1 MSALA
6 PLGVRK
12 ARVVQTYLLPRHC
25 EKRQVGGVFLKSHP
39 RRKDGKSHQYYSLV
53 ESVRTARGSRHR
65 VLAYLGELNDSTET
79 AWRKAVLLFNGEGQQ
94 EQLEL
99 FASGT
104 PDLPSGERVV
114 QVRLDGVRWE
124 RPRDFGD
131 LFVAQHIWKLLGL
144 DKLLATEMA
153 GSEADVPWN
162 VMAFILCAARLLAP
176 SSELAIGESFYP
188 RTALDDIAGV
198 PVEKVNKD
206 RLYRTLDRLHPCKSA
221 IEAHLKHRLGT
232 LFAEPFDILLYDL
245 TSTYFEGLG
254 ENNPAAKRGYSRDH
268 RPDCAQIVIGLVVTK
283 SGLPLGYEVFDG
295 NRNDATT
302 LEEMMA
308 KMEELYGKASRI
320 WVFDRGVASEKNLE
334 ALRAHG
340 GAYLVGTP
348 RVLLRKVEAA
358 LLDGDW
364 QTVREGI
371 EVKLVAAPDGSSDT
385 FILCR
390 SANRRDK
397 EAAMHDRFEHKIED
411 GLGRLV
417 AAVEAGRLKSRD
429 TLWQRIGRLKA
440 MCSRVARAYDITVVG
455 DGSSLA
461 MSWRKDEAKAAYM
474 RNAEGAYLLRTN
486 LTGESE
492 QELWHMYMQLNDAE
506 AAFRT
511 LKQDI
516 GIRPVF
522 HQVQRRVEAHVLVC
536 FIAYTM
542 YRTLDR
548 LARDHGIDMT
558 ARKVLS
564 AVSTIKSGDVILPLV
579 DGRELRL
586 RRVSRPDQV
595 QAELLARLAFHLPE
609 RVGTDL
615 VHEPTCSPDLRTPPT

>member
-1 MSALA
+1 M
-6 PLGVRK
+6 
-12 ARVVQTYLLPRHC
+12 
-25 EKRQVGGVFLKSHP
+25 FLKAHP

-53 ESVRTARGSRHR
+53 ESVRTSRGPQHR
-65 VLAYLGELNDSTET
+65 VLAYLGELNASTET
-79 AWRKAVLLFNGEGQQ
+79 TWRKAISIFNGEGQE

-99 FASGT
+99 FPSDA
-104 PDLPSGERVV
+104 PELPSGERVV

-131 LFVAQHIWKLLGL
+131 LFLAHHVWKLLGL
-144 DKLLATEMA
+144 DKLLAAEMS
-153 GSEADVPWN
+153 GRDADVPWE
-162 VMAFILCAARLLAP
+162 VVAFILCAARLIAP
-176 SSELAIGESFYP
+176 SSELALGDSFYP

-198 PVEKVNKD
+198 PIEKVNKD
-206 RLYRTLDRLHPCKSA
+206 RLYRGLDRLHPCKSA
-221 IEAHLKHRLGT
+221 IEAHLKNRLGR

-245 TSTYFEGLG
+245 TSTYFEGLA
-254 ENNPAAKRGYSRDH
+254 EENPAAKRGYSRDH

-308 KMEELYGKASRI
+308 KMEALYGKASRI

-334 ALRAHG
+334 TLRAHG

-348 RVLLRKVEAA
+348 RVMLRKVETA
-358 LLDGDW
+358 LLDGNW

-371 EVKLVAAPDGSSDT
+371 EVKVVPAPDGTNDT

-390 SANRRDK
+390 SADRREK
-397 EAAMHDRFEHKIED
+397 EAAMHDRFERKMED
-411 GLGRLV
+411 GLGRL
-417 AAVEAGRLKSRD
+417 AAAIAAGRLRSRD

-440 MCSRVARAYDITVVG
+440 ECSRVARAYDITVEG
-455 DGSSLA
+455 DDVSLSLA
-461 MSWRKDEAKAAYM
+461 WRKNVAKAAYL
-474 RNAEGAYLLRTN
+474 RHSEGAYLLRTN
-486 LTGESE
+486 LAGESE

-511 LKQDI
+511 LKQDLS
-516 GIRPVF
+516 IRPVY
-522 HQVQRRVEAHVLVC
+522 HQIQQRVEAHVLVC
-536 FIAYTM
+536 FIAYAM

-548 LARDHGIDMT
+548 LACDDGLDMT
-558 ARKVLS
+558 ARKVL
-564 AVSTIKSGDVILPLV
+564 ATAAMIKSGDVILPLV

-586 RRVSRPDQV
+586 RRVSRPDKR
-595 QAELLARLAFHLPE
+595 QAEVLARLGVHLPE
-609 RVGTDL
+609 RVGTDG
-615 VHEPTCSPDLRTPPT
+615 VTGPVCSPDLRDPLT

>member
-1 MSALA
+1 M
-6 PLGVRK
+6 
-12 ARVVQTYLLPRHC
+12 
-25 EKRQVGGVFLKSHP
+25 FLKSHP

-53 ESVRTARGSRHR
+53 ESVRTARGSQHR
-65 VLAYLGELNDSTET
+65 VLAYLGELNGSTEK
-79 AWRKAVLLFNGEGQQ
+79 AWRKAISLFNGEGQQ

-99 FASGT
+99 FPSGT
-104 PDLPSGERVV
+104 PDLPSGEHVV

-131 LFVAQHIWKLLGL
+131 LFVAQHVWKLLGL
-144 DKLLATEMA
+144 DQLLASKMA
-153 GSEADVPWN
+153 SSDADVSWD
-162 VMAFILCAARLLAP
+162 VMAFILCAARLLSP
-176 SSELAIGESFYP
+176 SSELAVGDSFYP

-198 PVEKVNKD
+198 PVDKVNKD
-206 RLYRTLDRLHPCKSA
+206 RLYRTLDKLHPCKSA
-221 IEAHLKHRLGT
+221 IEAHLKSRLGT

-245 TSTYFEGLG
+245 TSTYFEGLA
-254 ENNPAAKRGYSRDH
+254 EANPAAKRGYSRDH

-295 NRNDATT
+295 NRSDATT
-302 LEEMMA
+302 LESMMA
-308 KMEELYGKASRI
+308 KMETLYGKASRI

-348 RVLLRKVEAA
+348 RVLLRKVESA
-358 LLDGDW
+358 LLDENW

-371 EVKLVAAPDGSSDT
+371 EVKLVAAPDGSKDT

-390 SANRRDK
+390 SANRREK
-397 EAAMHDRFEHKIED
+397 ESAMHDRFERKMEE
-411 GLGRLV
+411 GLGRL
-417 AAVEAGRLKSRD
+417 AAAIESGRLRSRD
-429 TLWQRIGRLKA
+429 SLWQRIGRLKA
-440 MCSRVARAYDITVVG
+440 ECSRVARAYEITVES

-461 MSWRKDEAKAAYM
+461 LSWRKDETKAAYM
-474 RNAEGAYLLRTN
+474 RHSEGAYLLRTN
-486 LTGESE
+486 LTRESE
-492 QELWHMYMQLNDAE
+492 KELWHMYMQLNDAE
-506 AAFRT
+506 SAFRT

-522 HQVQRRVEAHVLVC
+522 HQIQRRVEAHVLVC

-548 LARDHGIDMT
+548 LAHDKGVDMS

-564 AVSTIKSGDVILPLV
+564 ALSTIKSGDVILPLA

-586 RRVSRPDQV
+586 RRVSRPDQS
-595 QAELLARLAFHLPE
+595 QAQLLTSLGVHLPE

-615 VHEPTCSPDLRTPPT
+615 VQ